1 MSFVKF
7 PLELFGLKDPAA
19 MAVMVRI
26 IMRMD
31 KDGWGV
37 CFETRTSM
45 CEALGIDKK
54 TWTAKIRKLEDKGWI
69 LVDRRPKV
77 PNQIALTNFTKDL
90 LRGKNGSLT
99 RSNINLDWGGNF
111 PQIEDLKE
119 KKKKIVVRRKRPT
132 NQTDNPFFPPDPPMS
147 EVDAIHRRW
156 LKKKESDD

>member
-1 MSFVKF
+1 MPFVKF
-7 PLELFGLKDPAA
+7 PLELFDLKDPAA
-19 MAVMVRI
+19 MAIMVRI

-31 KDGWGV
+31 KDGFGV

-99 RSNINLDWGGNF
+99 RSNMDLDWGGNF
-111 PQIEDLKE
+111 PQIEDSKE
-119 KKKKIVVRRKRPT
+119 KKKIVIRRKRST
-132 NQTDNPFFPPDPPMS
+132 KQTDNPFFPPDPPMS
-147 EVDAIHRRW
+147 ELDAIHRRW
-156 LKKKESDD
+156 LAKKESGD

>member
-1 MSFVKF
+1 MPFVKF
-7 PLELFGLKDPAA
+7 PLELFDLKDPAA
-19 MAVMVRI
+19 MAIMVRI

-31 KDGWGV
+31 KDGFGV

-99 RSNINLDWGGNF
+99 RSNMDLDWGGNF
-111 PQIEDLKE
+111 PQIEDSKE
-119 KKKKIVVRRKRPT
+119 KKKIVIRRKRST
-132 NQTDNPFFPPDPPMS
+132 KQTDNPFFPPDPPMS
-147 EVDAIHRRW
+147 ELDAIHRRW
-156 LKKKESDD
+156 LAKKESDD